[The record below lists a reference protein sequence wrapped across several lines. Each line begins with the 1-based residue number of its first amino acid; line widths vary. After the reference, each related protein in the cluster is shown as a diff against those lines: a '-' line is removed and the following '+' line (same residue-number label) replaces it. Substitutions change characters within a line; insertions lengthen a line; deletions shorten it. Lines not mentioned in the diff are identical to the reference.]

1 MAKWIEHEEY
11 RDSLKGAFV
20 RVTYN
25 KQYVVAMIVEFK
37 IGNDCYKVEQR
48 ETKWQLV
55 LSSRGMN
62 KQFKLNLVSDK
73 EPLESEFMQMQ

>member
-1 MAKWIEHEEY
+1 VSRPLNDLKPVNLQDFLKVVIKRKDMAKWIEHEEY

-37 IGNDCYKVEQR
+37 IGNDCYKVE
-48 ETKWQLV
+48 
-55 LSSRGMN
+55 
-62 KQFKLNLVSDK
+62 
-73 EPLESEFMQMQ
+73 

>member
-1 MAKWIEHEEY
+1 MSRPLNDLKPVNLQDFLKVVIKRKDMAKWIEHEEY

-37 IGNDCYKVEQR
+37 IGNDCYKVE
-48 ETKWQLV
+48 
-55 LSSRGMN
+55 
-62 KQFKLNLVSDK
+62 
-73 EPLESEFMQMQ
+73 